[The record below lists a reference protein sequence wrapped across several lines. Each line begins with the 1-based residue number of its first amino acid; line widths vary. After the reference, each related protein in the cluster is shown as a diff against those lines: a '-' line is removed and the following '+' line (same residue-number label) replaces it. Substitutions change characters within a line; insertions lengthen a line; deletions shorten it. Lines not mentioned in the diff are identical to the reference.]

1 MHNPTHLIP
10 PGVRVLTE
18 PDTDRETWLRLR
30 LSGIGGSDA
39 LAVAGLDP
47 WRAPL
52 GVWLEKT
59 GGIGSTVQE
68 TPLMRWGHMLE
79 PVLADWFEQTTGIK
93 VHPCGMLG
101 HPTRDWQLFTPDRLT
116 EDGGIV
122 EIKTTGLR
130 GAKAWADGRVA
141 DRAAIQLQHGMS
153 VTGLRHGYAVVG
165 IWGSDPEY
173 RIVQRDDNLIRD
185 LDELESMFWDSVL
198 SGIAPAFGQHP
209 AEASLIQHL
218 YPVAGEDT
226 IELSGAAYNAL
237 AQYVSLGEQV
247 KAIKAQQDVLKAVVA
262 GELEDGSEG
271 LYNGVSVVTWRNSIS
286 AEGKI
291 GSRRFIPRL

>member
-1 MHNPTHLIP
+1 MNPTHLIP

-59 GGIGSTVQE
+59 GVLESAVVE
-68 TPLMRWGHMLE
+68 TPLMRWGHLLE
-79 PVLADWFEQTTGIK
+79 PVLAQWFEDTTGIK

-101 HPTRDWQLFTPDRLT
+101 HPTREWQLFTPDRLT

-122 EIKTTGLR
+122 EIKTTGLH
-130 GAKAWADGRVA
+130 GAKAWANGRTA

-153 VTGLRHGYAVVG
+153 VTGLSHGYAVVG

-173 RIVQRDDNLIRD
+173 RLILRDDNLIAD
-185 LDELESMFWDSVL
+185 LVAMEEEFWDSVL
-198 SGIAPAFGQHP
+198 HGNAPALGTHP
-209 AEASLIQHL
+209 GEASLISHL
-218 YPVAGEDT
+218 YPVAGED
-226 IELSGAAYNAL
+226 IVELSRDGYTAL
-237 AQYVSLGEQV
+237 AQYVATGEQ
-247 KAIKAQQDVLKAVVA
+247 IKALKASQDALRGIVTA
-262 GELEDGSEG
+262 ELEDGSEG
-271 LYNGVSVVTWRNSIS
+271 IYNGVSVVTWRNSVS
-286 AEGKI
+286 ASGAI
-291 GSRRFIPRL
+291 GSRRFIPRI